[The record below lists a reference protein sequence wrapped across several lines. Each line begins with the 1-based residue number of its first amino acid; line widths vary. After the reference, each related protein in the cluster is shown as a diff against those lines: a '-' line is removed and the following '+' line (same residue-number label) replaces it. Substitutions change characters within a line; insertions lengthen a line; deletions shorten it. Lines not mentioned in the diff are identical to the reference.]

1 MIRLVRHRCRY
12 SAVTD
17 LTEQRPLMPT
27 ERVAELLGCSPDTV
41 RRFVREGRLPAVQ
54 FGRFAPLR
62 FRPEDVEKL
71 LEPNVGQAA

>member
-1 MIRLVRHRCRY
+1 M
-12 SAVTD
+12 TD
-17 LTEQRPLMPT
+17 IAEPRPLIPT

-41 RRFVREGRLPAVQ
+41 RRFVREGRIPAVQ

-71 LEPNVGQAA
+71 LEPNVGAAA